1 MNRIYTSRSSL
12 GRQNMIPGEF
22 SEECCPSP
30 PFTERNTP
38 RELNSTLGIA
48 GLANVR
54 KHGGEKKDY
63 QLNKLNK
70 NKKKS
75 SVFAV
80 FFCNGSFIH
89 AFKKDLL

>member
-1 MNRIYTSRSSL
+1 
-12 GRQNMIPGEF
+12 MIPGEF

-38 RELNSTLGIA
+38 RELNSTLGIT

-75 SVFAV
+75 
-80 FFCNGSFIH
+80 
-89 AFKKDLL
+89 

>member
-1 MNRIYTSRSSL
+1 
-12 GRQNMIPGEF
+12 MIPGEF

-30 PFTERNTP
+30 SFTERNTP

-54 KHGGEKKDY
+54 KHRGEKKDY

-70 NKKKS
+70 NKKKKL
-75 SVFAV
+75 SVCCIF
-80 FFCNGSFIH
+80 
-89 AFKKDLL
+89 L